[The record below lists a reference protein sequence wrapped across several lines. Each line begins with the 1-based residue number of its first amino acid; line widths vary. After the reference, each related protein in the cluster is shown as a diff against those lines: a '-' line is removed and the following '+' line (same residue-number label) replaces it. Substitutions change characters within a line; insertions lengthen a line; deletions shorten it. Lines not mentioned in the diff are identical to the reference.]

1 MSIIAPVY
9 RTIAAS
15 NPWGRAGSLL
25 SPAARKVRFTAPSDR
40 EHRWL
45 GLALLVACATL
56 DAVAAGIL
64 LLGTPLAPPLEVLAA
79 MVLHAGAVLLM
90 CGLAHE
96 RPSRRWL
103 CVAAVLAVPFVGAAV
118 AAATLVTRGRGSIKM
133 ESRTKPRRQSR
144 LTTAEIQR
152 LADALP
158 LCDALDSDDEEQRRD
173 ALWALSRRRDPEA
186 IALLRR
192 AAAGRDPDLAM
203 SAALVMDEIGEHAE
217 RQTDPQDRPEV
228 RHAAV

>member
-1 MSIIAPVY
+1 MSIVAPVI

-15 NPWGRAGSLL
+15 NPWGRAESAVN
-25 SPAARKVRFTAPSDR
+25 PAARMIRVIAPADP
-40 EHRWL
+40 EHRRRDV
-45 GLALLVACATL
+45 ALLAACAAL

-64 LLGTPLAPPLEVLAA
+64 LLGTRLALHLDMRAA
-79 MVLHAGAVLLM
+79 MISHAAAVLLM

-118 AAATLVTRGRGSIKM
+118 AAATLVTRGRGSIVM
-133 ESRTKPRRQSR
+133 ESRRQPHRPSR
-144 LTTAEIQR
+144 LTMTEIQR

-158 LCDALDSDDEEQRRD
+158 LCDALDGDDEEQRRE

-192 AAAGRDPDLAM
+192 AAASRDPDLAL
-203 SAALVMDEIGEHAE
+203 SAALVMDEIGESAE
-217 RQTDPQDRPEV
+217 HPADPLDRAEV
-228 RHAAV
+228 CHGAV